1 MNITIETVIKVIG
14 TVTVAMGLVYLVKPE
29 FLRGIMRFFSE
40 GRRMYFAALVR
51 FALAVTFFMG
61 ARKCG
66 ITWVI
71 LLFGALFLL
80 SGILIFLL
88 GVERSRAI
96 INWYRQQPKFVF
108 RMLALVVLGAGLII
122 VYAS

>member
-51 FALAVTFFMG
+51 FALAVTFF
-61 ARKCG
+61 
-66 ITWVI
+66 
-71 LLFGALFLL
+71 
-80 SGILIFLL
+80 LL